1 VVFINVDMIQFFYVC
16 LFMDHRGRDRTNGIS
31 LTGANEHEEGFE
43 DTKGTFKN
51 L

>member
-1 VVFINVDMIQFFYVC
+1 MKIA
-16 LFMDHRGRDRTNGIS
+16 LKRGRFF
-31 LTGANEHEEGFE
+31 LGANEHEEGFE